1 MSQKLPKISALTALG
16 LTGWLLPLATPLPLP
31 LEGFSLAMG
40 LFSSA
45 ALSAELKR
53 ETIVSGVKS
62 AERKL
67 TLERVAYEMSLK
79 HESELARL
87 REMYGI
93 VLSHDDYEDEDD
105 REEQSQP
112 ALSGATIHQPA
123 IGGGADL
130 WNLDL
135 LLQNNS
141 SHLLLIGQ
149 TGSGKTT
156 LARYLI
162 DQLHPDKTIVLDADD
177 DGQTWKPLTAIGTG
191 DDWEAIDEAMNQGL
205 EEFSQRTPNGNN
217 PQTVYVLEELPDLVS
232 ETKTGVDFCRRILRR
247 GRKRKM
253 FVIAL
258 TQDPN
263 TGTIG
268 LSQPVQKC
276 FSRLYLGGMARH
288 ALKNLVPR
296 NQREA
301 LTVSLSQCQRGAIVE
316 FLGEWHVWSVPD
328 LSHPTGNPNQPKNT
342 AQKAVQAI
350 PEDAPGARPTTIAAL
365 ESALRKKVEPTA
377 LHWKAIDL
385 ALSKGGLLSTRDAM
399 RSLGIGTADEAR
411 NLFYVLQ
418 DFELGETIAD
428 RLPNGQERFL
438 FRCYPPMG

>member
-1 MSQKLPKISALTALG
+1 MSQKIPKLAALTAIG
-16 LTGWLLPLATPLPLP
+16 LTGWMLPLATPLPLP

-45 ALSAELKR
+45 ALSVELKR
-53 ETIVSGVKS
+53 ETIVSGVRQ
-62 AERKL
+62 AEKKL
-67 TLERVAYEMSLK
+67 TLERVAYQMSLE
-79 HESELARL
+79 HEAELQRL
-87 REMYGI
+87 RGMYGI
-93 VLSHDDYEDEDD
+93 GLDHDDYEDEDD

-135 LLQNNS
+135 LLQSNS

-205 EEFSQRTPNGNN
+205 EDFSQRTPNGNN

-288 ALKNLVPR
+288 ALRNLVPR

-316 FLGEWHVWSVPD
+316 FLGEWFVWEVPN
-328 LSHPTGNPNQPKNT
+328 LTTTPGAQSTQPTNQ
-342 AQKAVQAI
+342 AQQAVQSLTG
-350 PEDAPGARPTTIAAL
+350 DAAPTTTIAAL

-411 NLFYVLQ
+411 QLFQILQ
-418 DFELGETIAD
+418 GFELGETIAD
-428 RLPNGQERFL
+428 RLPNGTERFL
-438 FRCYPPMG
+438 FRAYPPMG